1 MTGNVP
7 WPPIYWVDIFSS
19 LHYAGYIGAYKV
31 FLCAQTI
38 YEMMFYMTHDQL
50 YQLYSEAN
58 HGSPPVSKASLL
70 SFPSLNFDIYDDGS
84 TLVNRLFYV
93 LPLPGTSSLFIFF
106 QDNSFTKD
114 SQGDLSLVDSSL
126 NTWNPQ

>member
-1 MTGNVP
+1 
-7 WPPIYWVDIFSS
+7 
-19 LHYAGYIGAYKV
+19 
-31 FLCAQTI
+31 
-38 YEMMFYMTHDQL
+38 MTHDQL

-58 HGSPPVSKASLL
+58 HGSPPVPKASLL

-114 SQGDLSLVDSSL
+114 TQGDLSLVDSSL